1 MAFRHEWKHQITE
14 LDRRILTARLDTV
27 MTRDE
32 HTQTGSYRIRS
43 LYFDDLRDTALREK
57 LDGVNKR
64 EKFSIRCYDGNY
76 DFIRLEKKCKTNGL
90 CEKLSAPMTRE
101 QVRLLL
107 AGETDWMEDA
117 DPLLQELRC
126 KMNWGLAPKTLV
138 DYTRTAWV
146 YAPGNVRVT
155 LDDHIRTGL
164 HSRDFLD
171 PDCVTIPAGEP
182 VTILEVKWD
191 QFLPDIIRDAVWLE
205 GRRAAAFSKYAACR
219 IYG

>member
-14 LDRRILTARLDTV
+14 LDRRILTARLDAV

-32 HTQTGSYRIRS
+32 HAQTGSYRIRS
-43 LYFDDLRDTALREK
+43 LYFDDLWDTALREK

-64 EKFSIRCYDGNY
+64 EKFRIRCYDGNY

-90 CEKLSAPMTRE
+90 CEKLSVPITRQ
-101 QVRLLL
+101 QVELLL
-107 AGETDWMEDA
+107 AGELDWMETA
-117 DPLLQELRC
+117 HPLLRELRC

-146 YAPGNVRVT
+146 YGPGNVRVT
-155 LDDHIRTGL
+155 LDSHIRTGL
-164 HSRDFLD
+164 QSRDFLD
-171 PDCVTIPAGEP
+171 PDCVMVPAGDP
-182 VTILEVKWD
+182 VTLLEVKWD
-191 QFLPDIIRDAVWLE
+191 GFLPDIIRDAVWLE